1 MDKQIILM
9 DQDDIARFIRRMSIQ
24 IWEKLSEENDPLII
38 GLNSKG
44 FAMGKEIAAHL
55 TELLS
60 REVPVHEFMVRDT
73 LSNHVLPD
81 CTDRHVILVDDVIF
95 SGRTMFDAIAAIC
108 KTYEPALIQTLVLID
123 RGHRRY
129 PIKADLVGRS
139 TPTKVGEHIEV
150 MLTQDRP
157 GKVILFKNQ

>member
-1 MDKQIILM
+1 M
-9 DQDDIARFIRRMSIQ
+9 DQEDIRRFIRRMSIQ
-24 IWEKLSEENDPLII
+24 IWEKLDEENKPVII

-44 FAMGKEIAAHL
+44 YAMGKEIARHL

-60 REVPVHEFMVRDT
+60 HDVPVHEFMVRDT
-73 LSNHVLPD
+73 PSNNTLPD
-81 CTDRHVILVDDVIF
+81 CSDRHVILVDDVIF
-95 SGRTMFDAIAAIC
+95 SGRTMFEAISIIC

-123 RGHRRY
+123 RGHRKY

-150 MLTQDRP
+150 MLSDDRP
-157 GKVILFKNQ
+157 GKVILFKNT